1 MIRLSI
7 GNLGDLDSAPNSG
20 ALRRFASDAIMD
32 RLTAARL
39 LEVAEKR
46 AKEAIERTTRQRELV
61 ARLEGQLGRVRDEA
75 HAKHLRRKLL
85 CKMSPLKVQRERPQ
99 MQPSATTF
107 CLVFPPRFHHS
118 HEMPSRAS
126 SASPGRR

>member
-1 MIRLSI
+1 
-7 GNLGDLDSAPNSG
+7 
-20 ALRRFASDAIMD
+20 MD

-75 HAKHLRRKLL
+75 HELLEQLELSERVLLEECDRLRTIRDQ
-85 CKMSPLKVQRERPQ
+85 PLN
-99 MQPSATTF
+99 
-107 CLVFPPRFHHS
+107 
-118 HEMPSRAS
+118 
-126 SASPGRR
+126 

>member
-1 MIRLSI
+1 ME
-7 GNLGDLDSAPNSG
+7 
-20 ALRRFASDAIMD
+20 

-75 HAKHLRRKLL
+75 HELLEQLELSERVLLQECDRLRTIRDQ
-85 CKMSPLKVQRERPQ
+85 PLN
-99 MQPSATTF
+99 
-107 CLVFPPRFHHS
+107 
-118 HEMPSRAS
+118 
-126 SASPGRR
+126 